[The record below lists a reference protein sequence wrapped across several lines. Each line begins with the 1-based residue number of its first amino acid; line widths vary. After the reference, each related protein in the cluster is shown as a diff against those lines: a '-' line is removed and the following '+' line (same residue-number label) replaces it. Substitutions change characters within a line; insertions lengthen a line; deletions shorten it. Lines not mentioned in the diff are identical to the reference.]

1 MVARER
7 RAPVF
12 QYRDQASI
20 GDERGHHV
28 FHHNRQPRAMK
39 GGVDEQAM
47 VIQDEEAIDADVA
60 PGEAL

>member
-1 MVARER
+1 MIAGER

-12 QYRDQASI
+12 QYLDQASI
-20 GDERGHHV
+20 GDQRRHHV
-28 FHHNRQPRAMK
+28 LHHQRQPRAMK